1 MGFRW
6 ARERRNDERC
16 INSMAE
22 SSREFL
28 LSVSDDD
35 TLVGLDLNLLVLVDL
50 DDLGILAICSA
61 SLSMCRIKTQ
71 AAATTNARNAAAP
84 PIMPP
89 SCVDERLSWLS
100 LPLLSVSAAED
111 AVSGAEVV
119 EVPVSA
125 CLASSPFTRPLNL
138 PRRVGIS
145 AFLALTVIVVNVAVV
160 MAVVIVAAAGC
171 VD

>member
-1 MGFRW
+1 MT
-6 ARERRNDERC
+6 
-16 INSMAE
+16 E
-22 SSREFL
+22 SSRESL

-35 TLVGLDLNLLVLVDL
+35 TLVGLVLNLLVLIDL
-50 DDLGILAICSA
+50 ADLGILAIWSA

-71 AAATTNARNAAAP
+71 ATATTNARNAAAP

-89 SCVDERLSWLS
+89 NCVDERLSWLS

-111 AVSGAEVV
+111 AYSGMEVV
-119 EVPVSA
+119 EVPASA
-125 CLASSPFTRPLNL
+125 AWLVSSPFIRPSDL

-145 AFLALTVIVVNVAVV
+145 EFLALTVTVVNVAAVPVDLAVV
-160 MAVVIVAAAGC
+160 VAVVIVAATGC